1 MKFLPQIEVKLCK
14 SWKKFLNLE
23 PPVMDRWR
31 FWVPSWLSLTIL
43 KLLSQ
48 QIFISNGCI
57 REIPS
62 QRIAEAR
69 KELMIVL
76 TNDELRDA
84 ILLVFANN

>member
-1 MKFLPQIEVKLCK
+1 
-14 SWKKFLNLE
+14 
-23 PPVMDRWR
+23 
-31 FWVPSWLSLTIL
+31 
-43 KLLSQ
+43 LLSQ
-48 QIFISNGCI
+48 QILISNGCI